1 MGVLLEIYGYQPL
14 QNYEN
19 STIILNG
26 FMVHFNVYERR
37 TIIMKL
43 GLYWSYA
50 TRSLIRGGQ
59 RTVLAIFCVAVGVMA
74 IVALQLVGLS
84 VNQALL
90 GNIIEANGGDIRL
103 NADLAPLRQRDL
115 AYFDKLKQQGRIT
128 EYATA
133 YDPGGSITL
142 PTGGEVT
149 FSFIAISNNFP
160 LVGQANF
167 VAPSHDLEIQNVV
180 TGKSVAMSSTV
191 FDALNAHIGNTY
203 RVKTL
208 DGRFVPITVAAEFQE
223 DGVFRG
229 PQIIISQA
237 TLNAVPGPNGV
248 TEPAQYGTVYITV
261 PASNISSVRTQLS
274 QQFPSARVI
283 TATDLLKQRQTQVD
297 QIRLFL
303 RIVGLL
309 ALFIGGIG
317 IINTMQVLLR
327 RRQIEIAMLK
337 TTGYRQ
343 LDLYVLFGLEAAL
356 LGILG
361 GTVGTLVG
369 LGTSYLVRGVVERAF
384 FIQLPI
390 VLDTLTIASGLL
402 IGLAT
407 ALIFGLLPIVQ
418 ASQVRPL
425 SVLREISE
433 HRRVSSHIITVVL
446 LIVLSL
452 LFVVLASAILGDVIT
467 AAIAVYGGAGVIFS
481 LALGFGLLVLA
492 ISRLPVYEKPRPR
505 MLLWILLA
513 IGLTILSTLVL
524 VALFLL
530 GEAARTLTTSAGN
543 SLIGTYALVV
553 LAGMGIVFV
562 GGSLVYLLAT
572 IVNSAVM
579 FTPRSWKTAVMLAYR
594 NLGRQ
599 RLRTTTTLTALFVGV
614 FAIGMILILGQGIK
628 EAVNNTLSTLFTHNV
643 FVVVPP
649 NQKPMVQNQL
659 ASLKGIDSGKTQV
672 NPVVPQVYPIL
683 VAGQDINAILR
694 SVRSTDK
701 LNRRDIIGDLTDV
714 QGFDLSGGKNNLPN
728 IILKTGRNLQSKDA
742 GTNAVVLSSE
752 LELSPVNLRVGDTL
766 VVQSTDGTV
775 TKILKVVGFYD
786 STSPQGNPNFAVML
800 TDSAMA
806 EQLGGSQTLE
816 VFSLK
821 VDPKQ
826 VPALRKHLNTSVPT
840 AIILSV
846 VDIDTLVNQV
856 LNNLIIMLTT
866 VASLAMIAGLII
878 IANAVALAMLERR
891 REIGILKSVGHTSKS
906 ILSTVLIENGL
917 VGLLGSLVAMLLVVG
932 AVTALSRF
940 VFHTELGIGPPLV
953 ALIISATS
961 LITMIVATVV
971 AWSAVRV
978 RPLDVLRYE

>member
-1 MGVLLEIYGYQPL
+1 
-14 QNYEN
+14 
-19 STIILNG
+19 
-26 FMVHFNVYERR
+26 
-37 TIIMKL
+37 MKL

-59 RTVLAIFCVAVGVMA
+59 RTILAIFCVAVGVMA

-84 VNQALL
+84 VNQSLL
-90 GNIIEANGGDIRL
+90 GNIVEANGGDIRL

-115 AYFDKLKQQGRIT
+115 AFFDKLKQQGRIT
-128 EYATA
+128 DYATA

-142 PTGGEVT
+142 PTGEEEA
-149 FSFIAISNNFP
+149 FSFIAVSSNFP

-167 VAPSHDLEIQNVV
+167 IAPSHDLQIQNVV
-180 TGKSVAMSSTV
+180 TGNNVAMSSTV
-191 FDALNAHIGNTY
+191 FVALNAHIGSTY
-203 RVKTL
+203 QVKTL

-229 PQIIISQA
+229 PQVIISQA
-237 TLNAVPGPNGV
+237 GLNAISGPKGIV
-248 TEPAQYGTVYITV
+248 EPAQYGAIYMTV
-261 PASNISSVRTQLS
+261 PASNLNAVRTQLN
-274 QQFPSARVI
+274 QQFPSTRVI
-283 TATDLLKQRQTQVD
+283 TATDLFKQRQAEVD

-317 IINTMQVLLR
+317 IINTIQVLLR
-327 RRQIEIAMLK
+327 RRQVEIAMLK

-343 LDLYVLFGLEAAL
+343 VDLYALFGLEAAL
-356 LGILG
+356 LGIIG
-361 GTVGTLVG
+361 GVVGTLVG
-369 LGTSYLVRGVVERAF
+369 LGISYLVRGVVEHAF
-384 FIQLPI
+384 FIHLPI

-433 HRRVSSHIITVVL
+433 HRKISSRIITVVL
-446 LIVLSL
+446 LIILSL
-452 LFVVLASAILGDVIT
+452 LFVVLASAILGDVLT

-492 ISRLPVYEKPRPR
+492 ISKLPVYEKPRPR
-505 MLLWILLA
+505 MLLWILMA
-513 IGLTILSTLVL
+513 IGIAVLSLLVSG
-524 VALFLL
+524 ALFLL
-530 GEAARTLTTSAGN
+530 GEAANAFATSAGN
-543 SLIGTYALVV
+543 SLIGTYTLVV
-553 LAGMGIVFV
+553 LGGIGIVLI

-572 IVNSAVM
+572 IVNSVVV

-628 EAVNNTLSTLFTHNV
+628 DTVNNTLSTLFTHNV

-649 NQKPMVQNQL
+649 NQKQKVQNQL
-659 ASLKGIDSGKTQV
+659 ANLKGIDSGKTQV
-672 NPVVPQVYPIL
+672 NAVVPQVYPIL
-683 VAGQDINAILR
+683 VAGRDINAILR
-694 SVRSTDK
+694 SVHKTDK
-701 LNRRDIIGDLTDV
+701 IDKEDILGNLTDI
-714 QGFDLSGGKNNLPN
+714 QGFDLSEGKNNLPT
-728 IILKTGRNLQSKDA
+728 IALKTGRNLHTRDA
-742 GTNAVVLSSE
+742 GTNAVVLNSE
-752 LELSPVNLRVGDTL
+752 LELAPVNLRIGDNI
-766 VVQSTDGTV
+766 VVQSTDGSV
-775 TKILKVVGFYD
+775 TRILKVVGFYD
-786 STSPQGNPNFAVML
+786 SKSQQSNLNFASML
-800 TDSAMA
+800 ADSAVA

-821 VDPKQ
+821 VDPGQ
-826 VPALRKHLNTSVPT
+826 VPELRKHLNTAVPT

-856 LNNLIIMLTT
+856 LNNLIVMLTT
-866 VASLAMIAGLII
+866 ISSLAMIAGLII

-891 REIGILKSVGHTSKS
+891 REIGILKSVGHTSRS

-953 ALIISATS
+953 ALIIVATS
-961 LITMIVATVV
+961 LITTIVAAVV

>member
-1 MGVLLEIYGYQPL
+1 
-14 QNYEN
+14 
-19 STIILNG
+19 
-26 FMVHFNVYERR
+26 
-37 TIIMKL
+37 MKI
-43 GLYWSYA
+43 GLYWTYS

-103 NADLAPLRQRDL
+103 NADLAPLRQPDL
-115 AYFDKLKQQGRIT
+115 VFFDKLKQQGRIT
-128 EYATA
+128 DYATA

-142 PTGGEVT
+142 PTGEEET
-149 FSFIAISNNFP
+149 FSFIAVSHNFP

-167 VAPSHDLEIQNVV
+167 VAPTQDLQMQNVV
-180 TGKSVAMSSTV
+180 SGNDVAMSSTV
-191 FDALNAHIGNTY
+191 FDALKAHIGSSY

-208 DGRFVPITVAAEFQE
+208 DGRFVPVTVAAKFQE

-229 PQIIISQA
+229 PQIIISRA
-237 TLNAVPGPNGV
+237 TLNAVPGPKGV
-248 TEPAQYGTVYITV
+248 LEPVQYGTIYMSV
-261 PASNISSVRTQLS
+261 PTANLNAVRTQLS

-283 TATDLLKQRQTQVD
+283 TATDLLKQRQSQVD

-337 TTGYRQ
+337 TTGYRHV
-343 LDLYVLFGLEAAL
+343 DLYALFGLEAAL
-356 LGILG
+356 LGIVG
-361 GTVGTLVG
+361 GIVGTLVG
-369 LGTSYLVRGVVERAF
+369 LGTSFLVRSVVERAF
-384 FIQLPI
+384 FIHLPI
-390 VLDTLTIASGLL
+390 VLDTLTLLSGLL
-402 IGLAT
+402 IGLST

-425 SVLREISE
+425 SVLREIIERKKFTS
-433 HRRVSSHIITVVL
+433 RLITTVL
-446 LIVLSL
+446 LVILSV
-452 LFVVLASAILGDVIT
+452 LFVLLASAILGDVLT

-481 LALGFGLLVLA
+481 LALGFSLLVLA
-492 ISRLPVYEKPRPR
+492 ISKLPVYEKPRPR
-505 MLLWILLA
+505 MLLWILIA
-513 IGLTILSTLVL
+513 IGITLLSLLVL
-524 VALFLL
+524 VALLLL
-530 GEAARTLTTSAGN
+530 GEAVNAVTTRTGHD
-543 SLIGTYALVV
+543 LIGTYVLVV
-553 LAGMGIVFV
+553 LGGMGIVLV
-562 GGSLVYLLAT
+562 GGSLVYFLAV
-572 IVNSAVM
+572 IVNSVVM

-614 FAIGMILILGQGIK
+614 FAIGLILIMGQGIK
-628 EAVNNTLSTLFTHNV
+628 DTINTTLSTLFTHNV

-649 NQKPMVQNQL
+649 NQKQAVQNQL
-659 ASLKGIDSGKTQV
+659 ALTKGIDSGKTLV
-672 NPVVPQVYPIL
+672 NTVVPQVYPIL
-683 VAGQDINAILR
+683 VTGRDINTILR
-694 SVRSTDK
+694 SVRKTDK
-701 LNRRDIIGDLTDV
+701 INVRDIVGDLTDL
-714 QGFDLSGGKNNLPN
+714 QGFDLSGGKNNLPTV
-728 IILKTGRNLQSKDA
+728 ILKTGRNLQPGDA
-742 GTNAVVLSSE
+742 GTNAVVLGSE
-752 LELSPVNLRVGDTL
+752 LELNPVNLRVGDTI

-775 TKILKVVGFYD
+775 TRILKVVGFYD

-800 TDSAMA
+800 ADSAMA

-821 VDPKQ
+821 VDPNQ
-826 VPALRKHLNTSVPT
+826 VPALKKHLNLAVPT
-840 AIILSV
+840 AFILSV

-866 VASLAMIAGLII
+866 LASLAMVAGLII

-891 REIGILKSVGHTSKS
+891 REIGILKSVGHTSRS

-917 VGLLGSLVAMLLVVG
+917 VGLLGSLVAMLLAVG
-932 AVTALSRF
+932 AITALSRF
-940 VFHTELGIGPPLV
+940 VFHVELGIGTPLV
-953 ALIISATS
+953 ALIIGATS
-961 LITMIVATVV
+961 LITMFVALVV
-971 AWSAVRV
+971 AWGAVRV